1 MFAFNTFSVFNHDDD
16 DAGSSTSADSSV
28 DPVDVQDQL
37 ITSPLFNEKVF
48 RAGCLDVKASYV
60 SGAKSGESECFCFR
74 VGCKRCFKLP
84 DADQM
89 HIAR

>member
-1 MFAFNTFSVFNHDDD
+1 LAKATPPFMFVFNTFSVFNHDDN

-48 RAGCLDVKASYV
+48 RAVCLDVKASYV
-60 SGAKSGESECFCFR
+60 SGTKSG
-74 VGCKRCFKLP
+74 G
-84 DADQM
+84 
-89 HIAR
+89 I